1 MSINYLYRASPK
13 FYTKVMYFI
22 FAYGIRFINILF
34 NRQKGILIYA
44 GVNEGDSLT
53 RIFYKFKRCI
63 CIEANPNL
71 CKKLKKLFYFN
82 NVEVYNYLLGPKNGQ
97 GFLNVYKS
105 NSTNSTL
112 SKIYN
117 QKIIKR
123 IKVKMTRLDT
133 LLNNLK
139 IKYINF
145 YISDLE
151 GLDFEVL
158 KTLKSFIDSKK
169 INYIQHE
176 CIINKRRNPYVKFSN
191 YEYLFNNLL
200 KKNYNKLASGLGKLK
215 IGYHKKM
222 SPKSTYKDVLWKVKN

>member
-1 MSINYLYRASPK
+1 MSINYLYRVSPK

-22 FAYGIRFINILF
+22 FAYGIRFIYILF
-34 NRQKGILIYA
+34 NLQKGILIYA

-82 NVEVYNYLLGPKNGQ
+82 NVEVYNYLLGPKNGY

-117 QKIIKR
+117 QKIIIR

-191 YEYLFNNLL
+191 YEYLFNSLL
-200 KKNYNKLASGLGKLK
+200 SKKYKKIASGRDKLRIGKFVLMS
-215 IGYHKKM
+215 KK
-222 SPKSTYKDVLWKVKN
+222 SLYKDILWKAV

>member
-1 MSINYLYRASPK
+1 MRINYLYRVSPK

-22 FAYGIRFINILF
+22 FAYGIRFIYILF
-34 NRQKGILIYA
+34 NLQKGILIYS

-63 CIEANPNL
+63 CIEGNPNL

-82 NVEVYNYLLGPKNGQ
+82 NVEVYNYLLGPKNDY
-97 GFLNVYKS
+97 GFLNIYKS
-105 NSTNSTL
+105 DSTNSTL
-112 SKIYN
+112 SKLYN

-123 IKVKMTRLDT
+123 IKVKMIRLDT

-158 KTLKSFIDSKK
+158 KTLKSFIDSKRV
-169 INYIQHE
+169 NYIQHE
-176 CIINKRRNPYVKFSN
+176 CVINKRPNPFTKFSN
-191 YEYLFNNLL
+191 YEYLFNSLL
-200 KKNYNKLASGLGKLK
+200 SKKYKQIASGRDKLHEGKFVLMS
-215 IGYHKKM
+215 KK
-222 SPKSTYKDVLWKVKN
+222 SLYKDILWKAI

>member
-1 MSINYLYRASPK
+1 MKINYLYRLSPK
-13 FYTKVMYFI
+13 FYTRVMYII
-22 FAYGIRFINILF
+22 FAYGIRFIYILF
-34 NRQKGILIYA
+34 NLQKGILIYT

-63 CIEANPNL
+63 CIEGNPNL

-82 NVEVYNYLLGPKNGQ
+82 NVEVYNYLLGPKKGY
-97 GFLNVYKS
+97 GFLNIYKS
-105 NSTNSTL
+105 DSTNSTL

-151 GLDFEVL
+151 GLDYEVL
-158 KTLKSFIDSKK
+158 KTLRSFINKKK

-191 YEYLFNNLL
+191 YEHLFNSLL
-200 KKNYNKLASGLGKLK
+200 SKKYKKIASGRDKLHIGKFA
-215 IGYHKKM
+215 IMSKK
-222 SPKSTYKDVLWKVKN
+222 SLYKDILWKAV